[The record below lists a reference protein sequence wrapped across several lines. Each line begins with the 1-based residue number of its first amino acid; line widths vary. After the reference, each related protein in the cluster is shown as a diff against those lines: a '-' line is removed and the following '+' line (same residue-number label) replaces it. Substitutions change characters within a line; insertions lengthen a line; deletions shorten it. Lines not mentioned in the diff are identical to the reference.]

1 MKTIFSS
8 RTLNNTKL
16 TNLSSL
22 CRKYLSYFFYFN
34 QIIRILLVDH
44 FYSDLL
50 DAFRKRDAMMHG
62 QETGNCT
69 FQYDDVRIHKLFF
82 LVFNLFNNISIGFY
96 LCWHRRYMTEI
107 LPIQRKTLSNQSI
120 FVYPFK
126 KYRLFKLNPK
136 ICYINRCLQIRGVFC
151 FKSYAP

>member
-8 RTLNNTKL
+8 RTWNNTKL
-16 TNLSSL
+16 TNPSSL
-22 CRKYLSYFFYFN
+22 CRKYMSYFFYFN

-82 LVFNLFNNISIGFY
+82 LVYGNNNISIGFF

-107 LPIQRKTLSNQSI
+107 LPIRRKTLSNQSI
-120 FVYPFK
+120 NQSLFTHFK
-126 KYRLFKLNPK
+126 NIGCLNSIPKYVILIVAYKKRCILF
-136 ICYINRCLQIRGVFC
+136 
-151 FKSYAP
+151 